1 MSSPTD
7 RPPARQRRRTRA
19 TRARILDA
27 ALRELGRNPDSSLG
41 DIAEAAGVARRTLYT
56 HFAGRAALVRGL
68 TEDAVRAI
76 GHAMADLSALDAGA
90 GSGPGVGSGPCSDPD
105 LGAGSGPVLGPTS
118 GSGSTPCS
126 GPTSGSGSTPCSGFG
141 TGSGSTLGSG
151 FGTGSA
157 PTSGLGFGADSGP
170 TSASDATPSSGS
182 TPGPDHDPASA
193 LARFVLTLWPVGDA
207 YRTLIGLAP
216 QDLGPDRLR
225 ELLAPARE
233 TVAGILAE
241 GQSRGVFHAVVPPG
255 PLSVAIEAHLLAL
268 LGTVNAGI
276 WADDGSGAAT
286 SALIAAGVDSAT
298 ATATVRRLRAPGR
311 FPMARHH

>member
-68 TEDAVRAI
+68 TEGAVRAI
-76 GHAMADLSALDAGA
+76 GHAMADVSALDAGSGSGRGADA
-90 GSGPGVGSGPCSDPD
+90 GSGP
-105 LGAGSGPVLGPTS
+105 
-118 GSGSTPCS
+118 
-126 GPTSGSGSTPCSGFG
+126 
-141 TGSGSTLGSG
+141 
-151 FGTGSA
+151 A
-157 PTSGLGFGADSGP
+157 PED
-170 TSASDATPSSGS
+170 
-182 TPGPDHDPASA
+182 DPASA

-216 QDLGPDRLR
+216 QDLGPDHLS

-241 GQSRGVFHAVVPPG
+241 GQRRGVFHAVVPPG
-255 PLSVAIEAHLLAL
+255 PLSAAVEAHLLAL

-298 ATATVRRLRAPGR
+298 ATATVRGLHAPGPLPAAR
-311 FPMARHH
+311 RHH

>member
-76 GHAMADLSALDAGA
+76 GHAMADASALDAGRGSGRGAGA
-90 GSGPGVGSGPCSDPD
+90 GSGPGPVSG
-105 LGAGSGPVLGPTS
+105 LGAGSGCCEGA
-118 GSGSTPCS
+118 GSGP
-126 GPTSGSGSTPCSGFG
+126 GPA
-141 TGSGSTLGSG
+141 
-151 FGTGSA
+151 SA
-157 PTSGLGFGADSGP
+157 P
-170 TSASDATPSSGS
+170 ASDS
-182 TPGPDHDPASA
+182 DPVSA

-216 QDLGPDRLR
+216 QDLGPDHLS

-241 GQSRGVFHAVVPPG
+241 GQSRGVFHTVVPPG
-255 PLSVAIEAHLLAL
+255 PLSAAVEAHLLAL

-298 ATATVRRLRAPGR
+298 ATATVRRLHDPGR
-311 FPMARHH
+311 LPAARRHH

>member
-76 GHAMADLSALDAGA
+76 GHAMADVSALDAGSGSGRGADA
-90 GSGPGVGSGPCSDPD
+90 GSGP
-105 LGAGSGPVLGPTS
+105 
-118 GSGSTPCS
+118 
-126 GPTSGSGSTPCSGFG
+126 
-141 TGSGSTLGSG
+141 
-151 FGTGSA
+151 A
-157 PTSGLGFGADSGP
+157 PED
-170 TSASDATPSSGS
+170 
-182 TPGPDHDPASA
+182 DPASA

-216 QDLGPDRLR
+216 QDLGPDHLS

-241 GQSRGVFHAVVPPG
+241 GQRRGVFHAVVPPG
-255 PLSVAIEAHLLAL
+255 PLSAAVEAHLLAL

-298 ATATVRRLRAPGR
+298 ATATVRGLHAPGPLPAAR
-311 FPMARHH
+311 RHH

>member
-76 GHAMADLSALDAGA
+76 GQAMADASALDAGPGSGRGA
-90 GSGPGVGSGPCSDPD
+90 GTGSGPGTDPD
-105 LGAGSGPVLGPTS
+105 LRSGPES
-118 GSGSTPCS
+118 
-126 GPTSGSGSTPCSGFG
+126 
-141 TGSGSTLGSG
+141 
-151 FGTGSA
+151 
-157 PTSGLGFGADSGP
+157 
-170 TSASDATPSSGS
+170 
-182 TPGPDHDPASA
+182 DPASA

-216 QDLGPDRLR
+216 QDLGPDHLS

-241 GQSRGVFHAVVPPG
+241 GQRQGVFHAVVPPG
-255 PLSVAIEAHLLAL
+255 PLSAAVEAHLLAL

-298 ATATVRRLRAPGR
+298 ATATVRRLHDPGR
-311 FPMARHH
+311 LPAEFTGRSVTFRPEEA

>member
-76 GHAMADLSALDAGA
+76 GHAMADVSALEAGSNSGLGA
-90 GSGPGVGSGPCSDPD
+90 GSGPGSDSG
-105 LGAGSGPVLGPTS
+105 LGAGSGYCEGA
-118 GSGSTPCS
+118 GSGP
-126 GPTSGSGSTPCSGFG
+126 GPA
-141 TGSGSTLGSG
+141 
-151 FGTGSA
+151 SA
-157 PTSGLGFGADSGP
+157 P
-170 TSASDATPSSGS
+170 ASDS
-182 TPGPDHDPASA
+182 DPASA

-216 QDLGPDRLR
+216 QDLGPDHLS

-241 GQSRGVFHAVVPPG
+241 GQRRGVFHAAVPPG
-255 PLSVAIEAHLLAL
+255 PLSAAVEAHLLAL
-268 LGTVNAGI
+268 LDTVNAGI

-298 ATATVRRLRAPGR
+298 ATATVRRLHDPGR
-311 FPMARHH
+311 LPAARHH

>member
-76 GHAMADLSALDAGA
+76 GHAMADASALDAGPGSGRGAGA
-90 GSGPGVGSGPCSDPD
+90 GSGPGTDPD
-105 LGAGSGPVLGPTS
+105 LRPGSES
-118 GSGSTPCS
+118 
-126 GPTSGSGSTPCSGFG
+126 
-141 TGSGSTLGSG
+141 
-151 FGTGSA
+151 
-157 PTSGLGFGADSGP
+157 
-170 TSASDATPSSGS
+170 
-182 TPGPDHDPASA
+182 DPASA

-216 QDLGPDRLR
+216 QDLGPDHLS

-241 GQSRGVFHAVVPPG
+241 GQRRGVFHAVVPPG
-255 PLSVAIEAHLLAL
+255 PLSAAVEAHLLAL

-298 ATATVRRLRAPGR
+298 ATATVRRLHDPGPLPAAR
-311 FPMARHH
+311 RHH